1 MYPDLDQTEVV
12 FVHKLASGEP
22 TARSRALKKLH
33 AFVKQRSE
41 EESLSHETFNRL
53 SKGLHYAMWM
63 QDKPILQQELAA
75 NIASLIDDFN
85 THQEG
90 ALFVKIFF
98 QALSTQWHLV
108 DRWRMDKFLMMAR
121 IMIRKTFSVMS
132 TNQWSAEIT
141 NTYLSA
147 LKETMINSQSS
158 IVQSLKTHF
167 ASVYL
172 DELSKTG
179 TVTKAISQQFI
190 EPYLEILQE
199 NRATDFFFKSICD
212 EIFQTLIY
220 TASEEIRKGDME
232 KEDDGDENDEEDDAD
247 DIIRLLRIDNPIP
260 CDFDK
265 LGDRLFAIGSQPTV
279 NSKRRQR
286 LYALSKKFKAIVQ
299 GKNPQPEPMKVSD
312 KPAISKAKMHKAAE
326 RLLGMQEKL
335 QMDRQ
340 KFKMQMKE
348 LKKKQNAEKIADIL
362 SGLVSTKKPVKKI
375 KSSNKFKPNA
385 VKKKGHHKSTSAT
398 ASRRHKLPS
407 KGKISK
413 KQRQ

>member
-1 MYPDLDQTEVV
+1 MYPDLDQSEVV

-33 AFVKQRSE
+33 AFLKQRSE
-41 EESLSHETFNRL
+41 DSSLNEETFKRL

-63 QDKPILQQELAA
+63 QDKPILQQELAE
-75 NIASLIDDFN
+75 NIASLIDDFG
-85 THQEG
+85 THDEG

-121 IMIRKTFSVMS
+121 VMIRKTFDVMS
-132 TNQWSAEIT
+132 KNKWSKDIT
-141 NTYLSA
+141 ATYLSVF
-147 LKETMINSQSS
+147 KETLINSQSN

-167 ASVYL
+167 ASLYL
-172 DELSKTG
+172 DELSKTEK
-179 TVTKAISQQFI
+179 VTKAVSEKFI

-220 TASEEIRKGDME
+220 TASEEIRRGDL
-232 KEDDGDENDEEDDAD
+232 EDVDSEEEDVD
-247 DIIRLLRIDNPIP
+247 DIVQLLRIDNPIP

-265 LGDRLFAIGSQPTV
+265 LGDRLFEIGAQPTV

-299 GKNPQPEPMKVSD
+299 GKNPQPEPMEVSD
-312 KPAISKAKMHKAAE
+312 KPAISKSKMHKAAE
-326 RLLGMQEKL
+326 RLLGMQQKL
-335 QMDRQ
+335 HMDRQ
-340 KFKMQMKE
+340 KFKMEMKE
-348 LKKKQNAEKIADIL
+348 MKKKQNEERIADLLTSIIT
-362 SGLVSTKKPVKKI
+362 SKGTKKI

-385 VKKKGHHKSTSAT
+385 IKKKGHLKTSST
-398 ASRRHKLPS
+398 ASRRHAGSSS
-407 KGKISK
+407 KGKTSKFSSK
-413 KQRQ
+413 KR